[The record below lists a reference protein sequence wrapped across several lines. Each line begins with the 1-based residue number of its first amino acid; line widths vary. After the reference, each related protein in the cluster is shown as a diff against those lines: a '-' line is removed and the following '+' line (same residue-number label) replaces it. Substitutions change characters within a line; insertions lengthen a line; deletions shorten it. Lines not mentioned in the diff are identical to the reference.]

1 MILFDLSCTVIF
13 NYKTSLNLVSQQDI
27 LDYYGQEHEQG
38 NIFECISMLQK
49 VFTHKRIAAIIFQSS
64 NVSSKTNNS
73 FQIIDYI
80 S

>member
-27 LDYYGQEHEQG
+27 LDYYGQEYEQL
-38 NIFECISMLQK
+38 NSSKCISMLQK
-49 VFTHKRIAAIIFQSS
+49 VFIHKRI
-64 NVSSKTNNS
+64 SSKTNNS